1 MTEAAPTLDEL
12 RDQEARLVLPS
23 LSENDAIDIGL
34 RLLALAT
41 ERDLVVTIEVRRA
54 SRVVFRA
61 ARTGTNAHN
70 DMYVAG
76 KARIVERFGHSTML
90 ERLRH
95 EANGTTFAEAT
106 SLAFPEYAPHG
117 GGFPL
122 AVDGTR
128 RRRGGHRLRPAPGAG
143 PRADRRGPRRVPGR
157 PAWLKARDRRCRA
170 APQPDLTR
178 PDTQLPG

>member
-1 MTEAAPTLDEL
+1 M
-12 RDQEARLVLPS
+12 
-23 LSENDAIDIGL
+23 
-34 RLLALAT
+34 
-41 ERDLVVTIEVRRA
+41 VTIEVRRA

-61 ARTGTNAHN
+61 ARTGTNTHN

-76 KARIVERFGHSTML
+76 KAQIVERFGHSTML

-122 AVDGTR
+122 AVEGT
-128 RRRGGHRLRPAPGAG
+128 GVVGVAIVSGLPQEQDHALIVEVLDAYV
-143 PRADRRGPRRVPGR
+143 ADRRG
-157 PAWLKARDRRCRA
+157 
-170 APQPDLTR
+170 
-178 PDTQLPG
+178 

>member
-1 MTEAAPTLDEL
+1 MSIAAPTLDEL
-12 RDQEARLVLPS
+12 RDQERRLVLPS
-23 LSENDAIDIGL
+23 LDENDAVDIGL
-34 RLLALAT
+34 RLVARAVDQ
-41 ERDLVVTIEVRRA
+41 DLPVTIEVRRA

-61 ARTGTNAHN
+61 ARNGTNAHN

-122 AVDGTR
+122 IVRGTGPVGVAIVSGLAQEADHALIVEVLEEYLASR
-128 RRRGGHRLRPAPGAG
+128 AG
-143 PRADRRGPRRVPGR
+143 
-157 PAWLKARDRRCRA
+157 
-170 APQPDLTR
+170 
-178 PDTQLPG
+178 